1 MLLAIGEGSYQYEGR
16 VLRPGK
22 PLSWVKIQG
31 KTVYDDQGRPTTVL
45 GTVVDITR
53 EKNNANAIQESEELF
68 RTIANT
74 APVMIWMSGNDKFSD
89 FFNTSWLN
97 YTGRTL
103 QQESG
108 EGWQQSVHPDDVAR
122 CTKIYNESFESR
134 QPFVAEYRLRRFDGV
149 YRWILDNAVPRY
161 DPEGKFIGFISAC
174 MDIDDEKKFNEKIQA
189 SELLFKTITNIS
201 PVGLWMTD
209 AQGNINFVNDTW
221 INWTGISLENQYN
234 FGWLD
239 TVLADDKEL
248 MYKQFMSNMPTM
260 QKFTYEF
267 QFKSSSGQVRW
278 GLSEGF
284 PYFDDNGNF
293 GGYAGSVTDITERK
307 QNEILKND
315 FLAVASHELKTPL
328 TSIKAYSQLLS
339 KTYEKVNDAFLKK
352 WIDKS
357 GNTG

>member
-1 MLLAIGEGSYQYEGR
+1 MPQLVWIAEPDGAITYYNNRIDEYGPANESLKKWDWQLLVHPDDLELTFECWQKGVESQQPYSQEHRMLMKDGSYRWHLSRGFPDKDENGNIIKWFGTATDIDKIKMIQESMKVSEERLWFALDAAEMGIWSVDLATGKAVTSERHRELMGYEDMENLTRDKYLKYLHPEDRPILDALYEKAIREGSYQYEGR

-149 YRWILDNAVPRY
+149 YRWIFTQL
-161 DPEGKFIGFISAC
+161 K
-174 MDIDDEKKFNEKIQA
+174 
-189 SELLFKTITNIS
+189 
-201 PVGLWMTD
+201 GLP
-209 AQGNINFVNDTW
+209 G
-221 INWTGISLENQYN
+221 
-234 FGWLD
+234 
-239 TVLADDKEL
+239 
-248 MYKQFMSNMPTM
+248 
-260 QKFTYEF
+260 
-267 QFKSSSGQVRW
+267 R
-278 GLSEGF
+278 
-284 PYFDDNGNF
+284 
-293 GGYAGSVTDITERK
+293 
-307 QNEILKND
+307 
-315 FLAVASHELKTPL
+315 
-328 TSIKAYSQLLS
+328 
-339 KTYEKVNDAFLKK
+339 
-352 WIDKS
+352 
-357 GNTG
+357 NTLPSYW